1 MDHEH
6 THLLLWQ
13 PGCGFYYLFN
23 QYLLGTQGKT
33 IKHIITIDLYR
44 VEILYLYSKMQKSNI
59 ASRREMKDNDKIGKQ
74 KSFSLFLDVFR
85 ELKKQERSNEKDEV
99 VGLNNS
105 YKA

>member
-1 MDHEH
+1 
-6 THLLLWQ
+6 
-13 PGCGFYYLFN
+13 
-23 QYLLGTQGKT
+23 
-33 IKHIITIDLYR
+33 
-44 VEILYLYSKMQKSNI
+44 
-59 ASRREMKDNDKIGKQ
+59 MKDNDKIGKQ